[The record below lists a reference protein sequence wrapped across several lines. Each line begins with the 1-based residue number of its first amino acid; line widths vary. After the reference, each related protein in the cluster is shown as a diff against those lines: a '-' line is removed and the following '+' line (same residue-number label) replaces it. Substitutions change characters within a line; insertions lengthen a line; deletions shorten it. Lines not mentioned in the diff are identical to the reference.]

1 MTADFCGKDAGEG
14 KGLDAGEQ
22 ENSQDQRVRMHD
34 AWALRC
40 RDSSGITGN
49 HCLFDKTT

>member
-1 MTADFCGKDAGEG
+1 MTADLCGKDVGGG

-34 AWALRC
+34 LWALRC
-40 RDSSGITGN
+40 RDSSGITES
-49 HCLFDKTT
+49 HCLFEKIT